1 VSREPTT
8 SQRGWFSRG
17 WFLLAFRG
25 STRHARVSFPDS
37 TAFSADAFWKS
48 GGIFL
53 SCQIIWTGWTGLAS
67 LPAWF
72 LPTFTQLSRWHR
84 REASERHH
92 RIYRESTRQAF
103 LKARDT
109 VENHPFYRLV
119 RRLDG
124 NNFHLKVAVNV
135 AKELGKP
142 NQEIPP
148 AFSQAV
154 ENLLTEADTGNPAL
168 LEQRAA

>member
-1 VSREPTT
+1 MAQVSSQETT
-8 SQRGWFSRG
+8 QPDEIRIELPLYRKDFANSAAGEMRQNLDTQIKADFGR
-17 WFLLAFRG
+17 LLTIKTQSPETWLAY
-25 STRHARVSFPDS
+25 
-37 TAFSADAFWKS
+37 
-48 GGIFL
+48 L
-53 SCQIIWTGWTGLAS
+53 SLVKTW
-67 LPAWF
+67 
-72 LPTFTQLSRWHR
+72 

-103 LKARDT
+103 LKARDA
-109 VENHPFYRLV
+109 VENHLFYRLV

-142 NQEIPP
+142 YQEIPP
-148 AFSQAV
+148 AFPQAV
-154 ENLLTEADTGNPAL
+154 DNLLTEADTGNPAL